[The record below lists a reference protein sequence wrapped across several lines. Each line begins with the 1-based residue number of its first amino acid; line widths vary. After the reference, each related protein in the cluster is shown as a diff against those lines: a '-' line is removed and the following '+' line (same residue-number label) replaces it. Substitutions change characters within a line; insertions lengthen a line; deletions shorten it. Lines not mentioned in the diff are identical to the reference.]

1 MNPMDD
7 APDAHEYIFIEGPD
21 VTVEDCSKYKS
32 GHRVHFIQVQLAS
45 EERRVAA
52 EVTAV
57 DDHYIDFRTEAGT
70 QRRWNH
76 DPQRLL
82 KVQDIAARDPE
93 ARTVWSEGYHL
104 LDRVLERAQRV
115 CCRNSSHACAEPNG
129 LRLQP
134 VSRCRGQPNRSVF

>member
-7 APDAHEYIFIEGPD
+7 AQEAHDFIYIEGPD
-21 VTVEDCSKYKS
+21 VTAEDCRKYKS
-32 GHRVHFIQVQLAS
+32 GHGVHFIQVRLAS

-57 DDHYIDFRTEAGT
+57 DGHYIDFRTEAGT

-82 KVQDIAARDPE
+82 KVQEIAARDPE
-93 ARTVWSEGYHL
+93 ARTVWSERYHL
-104 LDRVLERAQRV
+104 LTVYSE
-115 CCRNSSHACAEPNG
+115 EPSG
-129 LRLQP
+129 SVVGTP
-134 VSRCRGQPNRSVF
+134 VTLAPSPTDCGYSL